1 MNSSKSKSKTEI
13 KRIEYYYIK
22 QCLHNRIVDEMK
34 KRKKITI
41 VQGLESLMME
51 ELLERQSSGNFSI
64 LEKVI
69 PIL

>member
-1 MNSSKSKSKTEI
+1 
-13 KRIEYYYIK
+13 
-22 QCLHNRIVDEMK
+22 MK

-51 ELLERQSSGNFSI
+51 ELLERQSSGNLSI